1 MPSRPR
7 MDALTLLAESNEQL
21 LERLLDAGSN
31 SSEFRVVEII
41 LSQRQARRQ
50 ERRIEA
56 AERRASRAEMLAFV
70 SIAGILALVV
80 IDLIVLR

>member
-1 MPSRPR
+1 M
-7 MDALTLLAESNEQL
+7 
-21 LERLLDAGSN
+21 LERLLDTSPN

-41 LSQRQARRQ
+41 LAQRQARRQ

-56 AERRASRAEMLAFV
+56 AERRASRSEVLAFV

-80 IDLIVLR
+80 INLIVLR